1 MGILNE
7 RNIVKPNLITF
18 GINFIFFVLPEIYFQ
33 QIPNI
38 CNQFINRSKSLG
50 TEMMN
55 FVQNLKIYS
64 FVLIFEQILTVI
76 TFFCSFKFILSF
88 VIESIQT
95 KNPSV
100 LLSIEFNQCLS
111 YAFSKV
117 NIIFLSF
124 MSNNPILYFD
134 ALVPYTFC
142 LYVCQGKYYSA
153 SFVEKKNQVKTLSSK
168 QIFIYIFRDVSLHYT
183 TGFIFRLSP
192 YKMKNL

>member
-38 CNQFINRSKSLG
+38 CNQFINRSKSLQ
-50 TEMMN
+50 TEMVN

-88 VIESIQT
+88 VIESSQT

-100 LLSIEFNQCLS
+100 LLSTGFNQCLS

-117 NIIFLSF
+117 NIIFLF
-124 MSNNPILYFD
+124 
-134 ALVPYTFC
+134 
-142 LYVCQGKYYSA
+142 YVQQSH
-153 SFVEKKNQVKTLSSK
+153 
-168 QIFIYIFRDVSLHYT
+168 SL
-183 TGFIFRLSP
+183 F
-192 YKMKNL
+192 